1 MKKNIQLAVTLLCF
15 ALVWSSCEKRDPE
28 FYDEGANGAYFDY
41 GTTAAEYKKT
51 LNFSDHI
58 VGHPDTVSLMLKV
71 KLLGYLM
78 DEERTLAVKTRAIEG
93 YGPADVIIDEVV
105 FANRDYEKDIEVK
118 VVRPEV
124 EDSVYGISIYLDGSE
139 GDIGPGINGMEEVQL
154 FVTES
159 YEKPTVWYGNM
170 QDLLGTWSREKQ
182 IFLARHT
189 GDNHFYEKLYDAG
202 LGSHRYNSILNLN
215 VSAVNAL
222 LAEKEYIG
230 GELKDSI
237 TLAVDF
243 PILKQT
249 DKPNYTEPYFWNNLK
264 GTNETSPGLG
274 YFKAEKLTRLGDKLG
289 GTGTQKLIE
298 LCSDYSGGKGE
309 LRTALQKLNNELVL
323 EMLDEYNRNAQNGLK
338 LVAYDT
344 LSVVRLTQSGTYLK
358 ASQPFWWVAPD
369 SLGSAAVVKK
379 YFGEYEHYKYLFMIR
394 EMAKVE
400 NKEPFIAAS
409 IFPFFL
415 NGDTCNWDPTRVG
428 PNQLKGEDRI
438 KECYG
443 IIKKANEKLGDYRF
457 DIPEVEL

>member
-1 MKKNIQLAVTLLCF
+1 MKKDIQLAVTLLCF

-41 GTTAAEYKKT
+41 GTAAEYKKT

-78 DEERTLAVKTRAIEG
+78 EEGRSLAVKTRPIEG
-93 YGPADVIIDEVV
+93 YGLANIIVDEVV
-105 FANRDYEKDIEVK
+105 FSNREYEKDIEVK
-118 VVRPEV
+118 VLRPEL
-124 EDSVYGISIYLDGSE
+124 EDSVYGISIYLDGS

-159 YEKPTVWYGNM
+159 YGKPTVWYDNM
-170 QDLLGTWSREKQ
+170 QDLLGAWSREKH

-202 LGSHRYNSILNLN
+202 IGSHLYDSIKNLN

-237 TLAVDF
+237 AFALDF
-243 PILKQT
+243 PILKQG
-249 DKPNYTEPYFWNNLK
+249 DFPNYTEPYFWNNLK
-264 GTNETSPGLG
+264 EDLG
-274 YFKAEKLTRLGDKLG
+274 YFKAEKLTRLGARLG
-289 GTGTQKLIE
+289 GTYAQELIE
-298 LCSDYSGGKGE
+298 LCGDYSGGKGE
-309 LRTALQKLNNELVL
+309 LRTALNKLNDELVY
-323 EMLDEYNRNAQNGLK
+323 EMFDEYNRNAQNGLT
-338 LVAYDT
+338 LADYDT
-344 LSVVRLTQSGTYLK
+344 LSVVKLRTSGTYSK
-358 ASQPFWWVAPD
+358 ASQPFWWSAPD

-379 YFGEYEHYKYLFMIR
+379 YFGEYELKKYRFMVR
-394 EMAKVE
+394 EMEKVE
-400 NKEPFIAAS
+400 NTEPFIAAS
-409 IFPFFL
+409 IFPFVL
-415 NGDTCNWDPTRVG
+415 NGDTCNWDPTPIG
-428 PNQLKGEDRI
+428 PNQLTGEERI
-438 KECYG
+438 KECYR
-443 IIKKANEKLGDYRF
+443 IIKAANDKALIKQ

>member
-58 VGHPDTVSLMLKV
+58 VGYPDTVSLMLKV

-78 DEERTLAVKTRAIEG
+78 DEGRSLAVKTRPIEG
-93 YGPADVIIDEVV
+93 YGLANIIMDEVV
-105 FANRDYEKDIEVK
+105 FSNREYEKDLEVK

-124 EDSVYGISIYLDGSE
+124 EDSVYGVSIYLDGS
-139 GDIGPGINGMEEVQL
+139 GDIGPGISGREEVQL

-159 YEKPTVWYGNM
+159 YEKPSVWYGNM
-170 QDLLGTWSREKQ
+170 QDLLGAWSREKQ

-202 LGSHRYNSILNLN
+202 QVSHRYNSIFNLN

-243 PILKQT
+243 PILEK
-249 DKPNYTEPYFWNNLK
+249 DSPNYTEPYFWNNLK
-264 GTNETSPGLG
+264 GTDEKKPGLG
-274 YFKAEKLTRLGDKLG
+274 YFKAEKLTRLGARLG

-323 EMLDEYNRNAQNGLK
+323 EMLDEYNRNAQNGLT
-338 LVAYDT
+338 LADYDT
-344 LSVVRLTQSGTYLK
+344 LSVVRLTISNDLK
-358 ASQPFWWVAPD
+358 NASQPFWWVAPD

-379 YFGEYEHYKYLFMIR
+379 YFGEYDLFKYQFMIR
-394 EMAKVE
+394 EMTKVE
-400 NKEPFIAAS
+400 DTEPFIAAS
-409 IFPFFL
+409 IFPFVL
-415 NGDTCNWDPTRVG
+415 HGDTCNWDPTPIG
-428 PNQLKGEDRI
+428 PNQLAGEDRI
-438 KECYG
+438 QECYC
-443 IIKKANEKLGDYRF
+443 IIKAANDKLREDLRF

>member
-1 MKKNIQLAVTLLCF
+1 MKKNIQLAVALLCF

-41 GTTAAEYKKT
+41 GTAAEYNQT

-78 DEERTLAVKTRAIEG
+78 EEGRTLAVKTKPIEG
-93 YGPADVIIDEVV
+93 YELADVLIEEVV
-105 FANRDYEKDIEVK
+105 FANKEYEKDIEVK

-124 EDSVYGISIYLDGSE
+124 EDSVYGISIYLDGS
-139 GDIGPGINGMEEVQL
+139 GDIGTGINGREEVQL

-159 YEKPTVWYGNM
+159 YEKPAVWTSHM
-170 QDLLGTWSREKQ
+170 QDLLGAWSKEKQ

-202 LGSHRYNSILNLN
+202 QGGHLFDPILNLN
-215 VSAVNAL
+215 VSAVNVL
-222 LAEKEYIG
+222 LAEKESID

-237 TLAVDF
+237 ALAVDF
-243 PILKQT
+243 PIVQR
-249 DKPNYTEPYFWNNLK
+249 DYYPAYTEPYFWNNLK
-264 GTNETSPGLG
+264 GDLG
-274 YFKAEKLTRLGDKLG
+274 YFKAEKLTRLGGRLG
-289 GTGTQKLIE
+289 GTRVKELIE
-298 LCSDYSGGKGE
+298 LCSDYSGGKGD
-309 LRTALQKLNNELVL
+309 LRTALQKLNDELVP
-323 EMLDEYNRNAQNGLK
+323 EMLDEYNRNAQNGLT
-338 LVAYDT
+338 LADYDT
-344 LSVVRLTQSGTYLK
+344 LSVVKLRTTGTYSK
-358 ASQPFWWVAPD
+358 ASQPFWWSAPD

-379 YFGEYEHYKYLFMIR
+379 YFGEYELNKYLFMIR

-400 NKEPFIAAS
+400 DDETFIAAS

-415 NGDTCNWDPTRVG
+415 NGDTCNWDPTPIG
-428 PNQLKGEDRI
+428 PNQLVGEERI
-438 KECYG
+438 KECYS
-443 IIKKANEKLGDYRF
+443 IIKAANDGRTKPF